1 MATLACVPRRP
12 PTPNSSI
19 GSPRRACGPTPS
31 RRGDG
36 WDEERARHAFNPTT
50 HQIIRYQERDAG
62 VLECFE
68 DSECV
73 VVDSL
78 YIMPSC
84 QNRGIGAQ
92 VMRALMNNARAANKP
107 IELTV
112 LVVIP
117 ARRFYER
124 LGFSVVQ
131 STTERHH
138 MVWHPRDHG
147 LAK

>member
-1 MATLACVPRRP
+1 
-12 PTPNSSI
+12 
-19 GSPRRACGPTPS
+19 
-31 RRGDG
+31 
-36 WDEERARHAFNPTT
+36 
-50 HQIIRYQERDAG
+50 
-62 VLECFE
+62 
-68 DSECV
+68 
-73 VVDSL
+73 
-78 YIMPSC
+78 MPSC